1 MKGKNMIYEIVIG
14 AGVVILAIAHIRLA
28 KATGERTS
36 NQERSV
42 KLAHHRIDKMEASN
56 TDEKL

>member
-1 MKGKNMIYEIVIG
+1 MIYEIVIG

>member
-1 MKGKNMIYEIVIG
+1 MIYEIVIG
-14 AGVVILAIAHIRLA
+14 ASVIILAISHHRLA
-28 KATGERTS
+28 KATGARTS

-56 TDEKL
+56 NNENA